1 MVGSWLIHQG
11 PIHTTLAN
19 SNLNV
24 VTSLK
29 MEFNYGVPSVLIPF
43 LESMFEGLEVLHD
56 DPVDTSLV
64 LSSTIIDCSE

>member
-1 MVGSWLIHQG
+1 
-11 PIHTTLAN
+11 LAN

-29 MEFNYGVPSVLIPF
+29 MEFNYGIPSVPIPF

-56 DPVDTSLV
+56 DPIDRSLV
-64 LSSTIIDCSE
+64 LSLSIIDSSDSKIELSLSSG